1 VSAVDVRGALAI
13 HPGALGDVL
22 LAIPALRAL
31 RKASGTV
38 GLAAQRHIAA
48 LVVALGEA
56 DVAHDFET
64 LRLDALFT
72 DAGRAALPAAD
83 RLVCW
88 FGARDATFMRRLRSE
103 MPSAVVVPSVG
114 PGLVWQ
120 HLLRTSG
127 VDGGQ
132 WCGVVR
138 VDEPLVAA
146 GRAALRGAGWDG
158 SRRVAIIQPGAGSV
172 HKRWPAEAFASALEE
187 LGDLTLVLHEGPADA
202 AAVAELSARVPR
214 ALRLGRPSLPT
225 LAGALSLGSLYV
237 GNDSGVSHL
246 AAAVGTPAVVLFTE
260 ANLAW
265 RPWAS
270 QPEALTITPSRVDP
284 TDVAAVRAA
293 IRRRLA

>member
-1 VSAVDVRGALAI
+1 MSAVDGGALAI

-38 GLAAQRHIAA
+38 GLAAQRPIAA
-48 LVVALGEA
+48 LVAALGEA
-56 DVAHDFET
+56 DAAHDFET
-64 LRLDALFT
+64 LHLDALFT
-72 DAGRAALPAAD
+72 GHGRAALPAAD

-88 FGARDATFMRRLRSE
+88 FGARDATFTRRLRSE
-103 MPSAVVVPSVG
+103 IPSAVVAPSVG
-114 PGLVWQ
+114 AGLVWQ

-127 VDGGQ
+127 LDGDEWRGI
-132 WCGVVR
+132 VHVE
-138 VDEPLVAA
+138 EPLVAA
-146 GRAALRGAGWDG
+146 GRAALREAGWDG
-158 SRRVAIIQPGAGSV
+158 SRRVAIVQPGAGGI

-187 LGDLTLVLHEGPADA
+187 LRDFTLVLHEGPADA
-202 AAVAELSARVPR
+202 AAVEELAARAPR
-214 ALRLGRPSLPT
+214 ALRLRLPSLPT
-225 LAGALSLGSLYV
+225 LAGVLSLASLYV

-246 AAAVGTPAVVLFTE
+246 AAAVRTPTVVLFIE

-270 QPEALTITPSRVDP
+270 EPDVLTITPSRVDP
-284 TDVAAVRAA
+284 AEVAAVRAA